1 MVTILF
7 FLWEMQMKKMM
18 MMLGL
23 LLSSWYWGSKLLV
36 ILTIKVAV
44 KEKKDR
50 VNSRKE
56 KIKVW

>member
-7 FLWEMQMKKMM
+7 FLWEMQMKKM